1 MPGQKGISEK
11 GRDEIGN
18 EGWIPH
24 CWVVSFHFSFSRPN
38 PFHPYH
44 SLHSFPPVL
53 FPNPFHLGRRKRW
66 DWEKGN
72 GEMKETRN
80 GMSPL
85 FLSQPYLQVIP
96 RVGKERYD
104 MGDGMEKSRE
114 FESLWRLFPIIHP
127 IYSFPY
133 LSFFS
138 LPCVSCLFHRL
149 TTQSRKTREA
159 RRNGEVIPSFFL
171 SRSFPPVRSLP
182 MVSPFA
188 PFGHSS
194 TRLFPKLLSGA
205 VINPRESGEV
215 GSFIYF
221 SSLCHLQQ
229 FTLGTR

>member
-1 MPGQKGISEK
+1 MKDGFLTVGSSLFISLSHDPILSILIIPSIPFLLSFSPIHSILDV
-11 GRDEIGN
+11 GRDGIG
-18 EGWIPH
+18 
-24 CWVVSFHFSFSRPN
+24 
-38 PFHPYH
+38 
-44 SLHSFPPVL
+44 
-53 FPNPFHLGRRKRW
+53 KR
-66 DWEKGN
+66 ER
-72 GEMKETRN
+72 TRN